1 MGFGGDSGLGNQVQG
16 SEVTKSILVVDD
28 DERLLKVIALFFEVK
43 GYEVRT
49 ANGGAGCDRGYRE
62 AASRRRRP

>member
-49 ANGGAGCDRGYRE
+49 ANGGWLR
-62 AASRRRRP
+62 